1 MEAESEQTDE
11 ASCCTAAVVAGKF
24 THPDRLQSGV
34 EQLFDPGAV
43 LEPCRMKGIAQS
55 HRQPRKQE
63 QTGMVVLLVVVGVLA
78 LSALMLATAHDR
90 AQATLDRFEPG

>member
-24 THPDRLQSGV
+24 THPESLQSGG

-43 LEPCRMKGIAQS
+43 LEPCRMKTAG
-55 HRQPRKQE
+55 QPRGQPRQQK
-63 QTGMVVLLVVVGVLA
+63 QTGMVVLLMVVGVLA